1 MQTAQLSLNKYQDP
15 GENDMVKN
23 RICGIILAF
32 ILVMSCAG
40 VQGSSSNLLRLEGSG
55 GWTQQITVPQGTTAN
70 LVVLAAKEGIGE
82 LNELSPDGCVHSY
95 NYFFRRYDHLPFYAD
110 KPGRH
115 VLSYT
120 IDGIESNPVEIDVTG
135 TYVPTVLPTPHVAAP
150 VGAYASIGQESNYAM
165 PTSQDRAGYL

>member
-1 MQTAQLSLNKYQDP
+1 
-15 GENDMVKN
+15 MVKN
-23 RICGIILAF
+23 RIYFIIITL
-32 ILVMSCAG
+32 ILVLCCSG
-40 VQGSSSNLLRLEGSG
+40 VQGASSNLLRLEGSC
-55 GWTQQITVPQGTTAN
+55 GWTQQITVPQGATAY

-82 LNELSPDGCVHSY
+82 LTELSPDGCVHSY

-135 TYVPTVLPTPHVAAP
+135 SIAPTVRPTPYVATP
-150 VGAYASIGQESNYAM
+150 IGAYASIDQGSNYAM
-165 PTSQDRAGYL
+165 PISQDRGGYL